1 MIPPGLEELFA
12 IVDEMKKFPR
22 GSVQYATLKIHFS
35 KLLEKFLDEASDEL
49 LEYLWERMPHD
60 RKG

>member
-22 GSVQYATLKIHFS
+22 DSVQYATLKPHFS
-35 KLLEKFLDEASDEL
+35 KLLEKFVDGASDEL
-49 LEYLWERMPHD
+49 LEYLWERIPHE
-60 RKG
+60 